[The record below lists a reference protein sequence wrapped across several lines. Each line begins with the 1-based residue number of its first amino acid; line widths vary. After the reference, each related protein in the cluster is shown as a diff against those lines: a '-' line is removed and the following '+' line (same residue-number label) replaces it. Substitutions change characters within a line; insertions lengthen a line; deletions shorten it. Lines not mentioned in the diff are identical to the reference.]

1 MVTIR
6 NKISRAIVEKL
17 RLRKERII
25 SKKEIFALTK
35 AYQNIYKQKVNWNSL
50 WTYLRESN
58 YIKRILGD
66 YYYIYSLEERHN
78 RYCHYSEE
86 ELVFLVLSKMDIK
99 WYLGLERALQ
109 EHKLGWQALTI
120 TPIINTY
127 YSGIKKLGSS
137 RFKFIKT
144 SEKRCR
150 FGLVERKTNNQVAYF
165 YSNLEKT
172 YLDFLY
178 FYSYQGKDLKTIR
191 RQLDFQIKM
200 KVARKYARHYSK
212 KIQRVLFPEV
222 L

>member
-1 MVTIR
+1 M
-6 NKISRAIVEKL
+6 EKL
-17 RLRKERII
+17 RLRKERIV
-25 SKKEIFALTK
+25 SKKEIFDLAEE
-35 AYQNIYKQKVNWNSL
+35 YQSIYKQKVNWNSL
-50 WTYLRESN
+50 WTYLRKSN

-86 ELVFLVLSKMDIK
+86 ELIFLVLSRMKVK

-109 EHKLGWQALTI
+109 EHKQSWQALTI

-144 SEKRCR
+144 QEKRCT
-150 FGLVERKTNNQVAYF
+150 FGLIKRKTNNQVAYL
-165 YSNLEKT
+165 YSDLEKT

-178 FYSYQGKDLKTIR
+178 FYSYQGKDLETIR

-200 KVARKYARHYSK
+200 KVARKYARPYSK
-212 KIQRVLFPEV
+212 KIQRVLFLEV